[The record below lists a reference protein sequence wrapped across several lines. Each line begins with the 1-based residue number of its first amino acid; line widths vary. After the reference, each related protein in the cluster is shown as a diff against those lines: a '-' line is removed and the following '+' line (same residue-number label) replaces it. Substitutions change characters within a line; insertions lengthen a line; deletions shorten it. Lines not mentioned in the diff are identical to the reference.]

1 MSRAVVECDECGLPA
16 KIDPNGTVVCA
27 ACGRMQRAS
36 RGTFDRTAIPAGLLG
51 LDGEDT
57 FDVDELRALRE
68 SRGSYDV

>member
-1 MSRAVVECDECGLPA
+1 MSRAVVDCDDCGLPA
-16 KIDPNGTVVCA
+16 KMDPNGTVVCA

-36 RGTFDRTAIPAGLLG
+36 RDLDRAVIPAGLLG

-57 FDVDELRALRE
+57 LHELRAVRE